1 MYDKRFHKKIKRNLD
16 ELQNVS
22 LETIDLQCKIKDGVL
37 YMAANSVAVLKV
49 D

>member
-1 MYDKRFHKKIKRNLD
+1 MYDKRFHKKKKRNLD
-16 ELQNVS
+16 ELRNVS

-37 YMAANSVAVLKV
+37 YMTANFVAVLKV